1 MEVIIMRK
9 FDLLVCAVALWLIAL
24 AAQPVAF
31 AKGRIEFHQM
41 ESKILADA
49 GQPADKE
56 VCIYL
61 PDGYDVSELAYPVMY
76 QLHGYSDKSSRQYW
90 FGYRPDIADSAI
102 DAFVSGLDA
111 LPNPLIIVWPSMGKT
126 TRIDALEW
134 AHFVEEV
141 VPFVEGMYRIAAYRE
156 GRAISGYSRGGY
168 DALCIALSYPE
179 LFSVVAGISAGMPAR
194 ARLEAHD
201 QQLYPLQFWFAY
213 GQTGIQEVGI
223 AARNRTFI
231 SILDELGLPY
241 IYIEDD
247 GTHAD
252 WMAKGRREACSEFVS
267 EILGG
272 GVTFIEPHGKLP
284 ATWGIIKHS
293 R

>member
-1 MEVIIMRK
+1 MRE

-76 QLHGYSDKSSRQYW
+76 QLHGLSDLSSRQYW
-90 FGYRPDIADSAI
+90 FGSGT
-102 DAFVSGLDA
+102 DACVSYHDE
-111 LPNPLIIVWPSMGKT
+111 LPNHLIIVWPSMGKS
-126 TRIDALEW
+126 TRVAELEE

-141 VPFVEGMYRIAAYRE
+141 IPFVEEVYRIAPYRE
-156 GRAISGYSRGGY
+156 RRAISGFSRGGY
-168 DALCIALSYPE
+168 DALNIALSHPE
-179 LFSVVAGISAGMPAR
+179 LFSVAAAMSASPVPPR
-194 ARLEAHD
+194 AQLEAHD

-213 GQTGIQEVGI
+213 GQNEEWNITSV
-223 AARNRTFI
+223 NRWFI
-231 SILDELGLPY
+231 SMLDELDLPH

-247 GTHAD
+247 GTHGD
-252 WMAKGRREACSEFVS
+252 WWAKGRPQACSDFVS
-267 EILGG
+267 ETLGDK
-272 GVTFIEPHGKLP
+272 VTFVEPQGKLP
-284 ATWGIIKHS
+284 ATWGIIKRS